1 MVAQLRR
8 MIGDRVFGTHSPKA
22 RESVIRLVLLRSALS
37 RCCAAIP
44 SEGDSVVTSTLSVM
58 EILAQVRRAYLAR
71 AVRRLRGVPSM
82 VCMPGTG
89 CGSQGTMVDLGAGDH
104 QRLGQPGTVE
114 ILPWKT
120 PGKKV
125 GARVVLCLAFC
136 LMAPSGCGRTP
147 GLEVRP
153 EAGSSREESQITR
166 AANAPPTDTSGV
178 QDLLA
183 SEPTDQLTLRDALAL
198 AFMHNPSLAAFSC
211 ETRAS
216 EARALQA
223 GLLPNPELDIR
234 VDNIRV
240 SGEPGGF
247 DETQTRLILSQVFEF
262 GNKRQQRQ
270 SLAHAQRDAVAW
282 EYEVARVELAATVAG
297 RFAAVLGAQRRVQ
310 LLTES
315 LEVAEEL
322 HRNVSVQ
329 LTEGAMATIGSYQIA
344 RRVARVRIWLRR
356 AQCELVA
363 ARHRLAATWGSRS
376 PQFAIAI
383 GNLEQMKPIPDSD
396 TVMNLLY
403 ENPAMAR
410 GDAEITRWQAALALA
425 MAERVPDVTIGAGIR
440 IDHGPDENEF
450 LFDLEIPLPIFDRK
464 QGDMGEAR
472 YNLAKARAEKQAAE
486 IAIHEAV
493 AEAFEQLAAAHYEAN
508 TLREELLPAVRAECS
523 ALRVGFGQGGATL
536 RRLLGVERDLISA
549 EEQYIDALV
558 AYHVMLAVVEGLIG
572 RPLAEMTGQP

>member
-1 MVAQLRR
+1 
-8 MIGDRVFGTHSPKA
+8 
-22 RESVIRLVLLRSALS
+22 
-37 RCCAAIP
+37 
-44 SEGDSVVTSTLSVM
+44 
-58 EILAQVRRAYLAR
+58 
-71 AVRRLRGVPSM
+71 M
-82 VCMPGTG
+82 VCTPGTG
-89 CGSQGTMVDLGAGDH
+89 CGSQGRMVGLEAGDH
-104 QRLGQPGTVE
+104 QRLGQPASVE
-114 ILPWKT
+114 MLPWQT
-120 PGKKV
+120 PGKKA

-153 EAGSSREESQITR
+153 EAGPSREESQITR
-166 AANAPPTDTSGV
+166 AASAPPMDTSGV

-183 SEPTDQLTLRDALAL
+183 SEPTGQLTLRDALAL
-198 AFMHNPSLAAFSC
+198 AFVHNPGLAAFSC

-282 EYEVARVELAATVAG
+282 EYEIARVELAAT
-297 RFAAVLGAQRRVQ
+297 
-310 LLTES
+310 
-315 LEVAEEL
+315 VAEEL
-322 HRNVSVQ
+322 HRNVSVR
-329 LTEGAMATIGSYQIA
+329 LTEGAMTTIGYYQIA

-376 PQFAIAI
+376 PEFAMAI
-383 GNLEQMKPIPDSD
+383 GNLEQIKPIPDSD
-396 TVMNLLY
+396 TVMNLSY

-440 IDHGPDENEF
+440 IDHGPDENEL

-472 YNLAKARAEKQAAE
+472 HSLAKTRAEKQAAE
-486 IAIHEAV
+486 IAVHEAV

-523 ALRVGFGQGGATL
+523 ALRVGFGHGGVTL
-536 RRLLGVERDLISA
+536 RRLLGVERDLINA

-558 AYHVMLAVVEGLIG
+558 AYHMMLAVVEGLIG
-572 RPLAEMTGQP
+572 RPLAEITGQP